1 MSVAPCAVRNLP
13 GLFALNERVLVSG
26 SWKHGFFS
34 LTAVGALNVG
44 SIHMDM
50 YPVCHGREGTSIMK
64 IFYISRN

>member
-13 GLFALNERVLVSG
+13 GLFALNERVFVSG
-26 SWKHGFFS
+26 AWKHGFFS

-50 YPVCHGREGTSIMK
+50 YPVCCSLAGGIEGGRKRE
-64 IFYISRN
+64 R